1 MIIQPILA
9 TVLVALANFA
19 FWMGE
24 DMSGIPISL
33 RVFFSITST
42 FAVVMEWIDWWR
54 DKDRY

>member
-1 MIIQPILA
+1 MIVRPIIA

-24 DMSGIPISL
+24 GMDGIPISL
-33 RVFFSITST
+33 RVFFFMSST
-42 FAVVMEWIDWWR
+42 FAAVMEWIDWWR